1 MIGRISAAVAAV
13 HDPWTHH
20 ISPAWIKRHP
30 LVTADAKGTMGLHFA
45 TLGLALE
52 ELKPFLLGLAM
63 TLRRLRD
70 GNIITDVVLPLITF
84 D

>member
-1 MIGRISAAVAAV
+1 
-13 HDPWTHH
+13 
-20 ISPAWIKRHP
+20 
-30 LVTADAKGTMGLHFA
+30 MGFHFA
-45 TLGLALE
+45 TVGLALK

-84 D
+84 DRWCNGTCPR